1 MHTIAALVWFPCCC
15 TANALHP
22 QNLESRCVPHLRL
35 VAAPF
40 PSLVPVGRRLS
51 LDMHLCLFIIQ
62 ASHLHTPRDPTLA
75 SAHRSSDW
83 QKSGEASPNTPRMP
97 YQPPPPCSS
106 FMILKRGSASTLGV
120 QRPSWCAH
128 ASRHRPLT
136 ATRLLNPCT
145 WERCSESICSLV
157 WGATSEKSVL
167 GDRGGRSEL
176 RHT

>member
-1 MHTIAALVWFPCCC
+1 MHCILKTSNRVA
-15 TANALHP
+15 
-22 QNLESRCVPHLRL
+22 SRTSAWLPR
-35 VAAPF
+35 PF
-40 PSLVPVGRRLS
+40 PLWYLLGVDYLS
-51 LDMHLCLFIIQ
+51 TCIFVCSSFKHRIFTHQ
-62 ASHLHTPRDPTLA
+62 ETLA

-106 FMILKRGSASTLGV
+106 SMILKRGSASTLGV

-167 GDRGGRSEL
+167 GDRGDRSEL